1 MTDFYKK
8 REIIRIENGK
18 IKKTK
23 DYIVIEDFYKIVFN
37 GEEIFDIAV
46 SPYKL
51 EEMALGRVYV
61 EGLISSFSEIEE
73 IEIDREK
80 QLIKIKSLNRKK
92 DNKLNNVD
100 RDYFY
105 KNKLESDKIFKAVN
119 QLSTNSTIFK
129 KTGGVHNGLLMDK
142 DLNELAFRED
152 IARHNV
158 VDKIIGYILQ
168 KDLRVDDKILV
179 LSCRISTKI
188 INKINSIG
196 LKVVLSQ
203 SPPSLKAV
211 QIAEDENI
219 TLIGFVRN
227 KRMNIYSE
235 VSRVIA
241 NN

>member
-1 MTDFYKK
+1 MTDFYKEK
-8 REIIRIENGK
+8 EIIRIENGK
-18 IKKTK
+18 MKKTK
-23 DYIVIEDFYKIVFN
+23 DYIVIENFYKLIFN
-37 GEEIFDIAV
+37 GEEIIEIAA

-51 EEMALGRVYV
+51 EEMALGRIFVD
-61 EGLISSFSEIEE
+61 GLIKNFSEIKE
-73 IEIDREK
+73 IKIDRENK
-80 QLIKIKSLNRKK
+80 VIKIKSSKRN
-92 DNKLNNVD
+92 NKNGLNNID
-100 RDYFY
+100 SDYFY
-105 KNKLESDKIFKAVN
+105 ENKLESDKIFKAVN